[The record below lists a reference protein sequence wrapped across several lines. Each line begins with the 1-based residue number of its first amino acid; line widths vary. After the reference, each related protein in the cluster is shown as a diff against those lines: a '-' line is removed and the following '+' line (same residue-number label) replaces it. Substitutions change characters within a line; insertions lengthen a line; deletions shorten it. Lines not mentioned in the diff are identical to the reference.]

1 MLTLSHGLCRSW
13 AAAELGEI
21 PRRVVCVCTIFH
33 PTPATSCQLSSQIL
47 GVSRLPERHKEAW
60 VGQSLHQS
68 QQVSGMQD
76 GIELLVCAKF
86 LGLLGFAEFFSF
98 LRCRRL

>member
-1 MLTLSHGLCRSW
+1 MESN
-13 AAAELGEI
+13 A
-21 PRRVVCVCTIFH
+21 
-33 PTPATSCQLSSQIL
+33 ATSKAVIKMGTWLLTSQIL
-47 GVSRLPERHKEAW
+47 GVSRSPERHKEAW

-86 LGLLGFAEFFSF
+86 LGLLSFAEFFSF